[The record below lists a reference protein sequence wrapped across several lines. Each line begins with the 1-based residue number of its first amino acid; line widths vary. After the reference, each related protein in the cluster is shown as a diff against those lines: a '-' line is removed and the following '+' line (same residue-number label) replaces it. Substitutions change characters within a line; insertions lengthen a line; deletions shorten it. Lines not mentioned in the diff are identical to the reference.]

1 MIESIINRVS
11 CGRLEA
17 PAPSKEHLEL
27 MFKAA
32 LRAPDHKGQKPWEY
46 IVFEGEEA
54 LSRFGDYLLQ
64 ASLKDNPDLDEDK
77 QEKIK
82 NKPHRAPM
90 VVVAVAKAKNNPK
103 VPHVEEILSA
113 GAGVQN
119 LILGAYDLGYGAY
132 WRTGSLAFNDHMK
145 QPLGLDFEDTI
156 VGFIYLGTPSVELK
170 SKPVP
175 EVDDFVRWG

>member
-32 LRAPDHKGQKPWEY
+32 LRAPDHRSLKPWEY

-54 LSRFGDYLLQ
+54 LNRFGDYMVQ
-64 ASLKDNPDLDEDK
+64 ASLKDNPEMDEEAQQK
-77 QEKIK
+77 LRG
-82 NKPHRAPM
+82 KPHRAPM
-90 VVVAVAKAKNNPK
+90 VIVAVAKAQNHPK
-103 VPHVEEILSA
+103 VPHVEEILST

-145 QPLGLDFEDTI
+145 APLGLDYEDTI
-156 VGFIYLGTPSVELK
+156 VGFIYLGTPAVELK
-170 SKPVP
+170 AKPVP
-175 EVDDFVRWG
+175 EIRDFVRRG